1 MIRKNLLKATL
12 ITTIIA
18 TLFTATACGKKNNN
32 NTVSETTVT
41 VSAETK
47 SIASKELTRTGLV
60 TFDYTDENGNT
71 VRLEGKVVASED
83 GDATIEVTDAKG
95 NKAVF
100 TGKAKTVDGKL
111 TVSDIKVK
119 EAGILVKSDGTQL
132 KVTEDAKIEDAK
144 ESDGNETSDIAATDE
159 MKQEISNAKEE
170 EKQIEEAREEVKNT
184 EAANVAENN
193 GNGGNENNG
202 NGGNDNGNAGNN
214 DNDNNSGNNGSSDNG
229 NGSGNGNNG
238 NDSGNG
244 NNGNDSGNNG
254 SSDNNNGDSGNKGD
268 NGGNVTPTEPVT
280 PEPTPTPS
288 EPATPEN
295 KPNRGTTEG
304 PNGPQYSDY
313 WDSQRGQDV
322 HQGADVA
329 CPYELEKETVRYA
342 FNNQTDRFENLTGFY
357 YIPTD
362 DEGSMSD
369 EFYDLTEKFEESHG
383 WAWKTGTMYK
393 IGTFSCGEV
402 WFYGLIP
409 Y

>member
-47 SIASKELTRTGLV
+47 SIASKELTRTSLV
-60 TFDYTDENGNT
+60 TFDYIDENGNT
-71 VRLEGKVVASED
+71 VRLEGKAVASED

-119 EAGILVKSDGTQL
+119 EAGSLVKSDGTQL
-132 KVTEDAKIEDAK
+132 EVTEDAKIEDAK
-144 ESDGNETSDIAATDE
+144 EYDGNETSDIAASDE
-159 MKQEISNAKEE
+159 MKQEISSAKEE

-184 EAANVAENN
+184 EASNVASNNDNNENGNNNNAGDNNGSNN
-193 GNGGNENNG
+193 GNSSDNENS
-202 NGGNDNGNAGNN
+202 GNN
-214 DNDNNSGNNGSSDNG
+214 DNDGNSGT
-229 NGSGNGNNG
+229 
-238 NDSGNG
+238 
-244 NNGNDSGNNG
+244 
-254 SSDNNNGDSGNKGD
+254 
-268 NGGNVTPTEPVT
+268 VTPTD
-280 PEPTPTPS
+280 PEPTPSEPEPTPSEPEPTPTDPEPTPS
-288 EPATPEN
+288 EPATPGGGLSEEEKNPYKHPEN
-295 KPNRGTTEG
+295 WGTVAG
-304 PNGPQYSDY
+304 PNGPQYSENGWGY
-313 WDSQRGQDV
+313 YVRGQDIN
-322 HQGADVA
+322 QGADVS
-329 CPYELEKETVRYA
+329 CPYELEVAITRYA
-342 FNNQTDRFENLTGFY
+342 YNNQTDRFENLTGFY
-357 YIPTD
+357 YIPTNS
-362 DEGSMSD
+362 EGDMSD
-369 EFYDLTEKFEESHG
+369 EFYDLTEKYEESHG
-383 WAWKTGTMYK
+383 WVWKTNTMYK

>member
-71 VRLEGKVVASED
+71 VRLEGKAVASED

-119 EAGILVKSDGTQL
+119 EAGSLVKSDGTQL
-132 KVTEDAKIEDAK
+132 EVTEDAKIEDAK
-144 ESDGNETSDIAATDE
+144 EYDGNETSDIAASDE
-159 MKQEISNAKEE
+159 MKQEISSAKEE

-184 EAANVAENN
+184 EASNVASNNDNNENGNNNNAGDNNGSNN
-193 GNGGNENNG
+193 GNSSDNENS
-202 NGGNDNGNAGNN
+202 GNN
-214 DNDNNSGNNGSSDNG
+214 DNDGNSGT
-229 NGSGNGNNG
+229 
-238 NDSGNG
+238 
-244 NNGNDSGNNG
+244 
-254 SSDNNNGDSGNKGD
+254 
-268 NGGNVTPTEPVT
+268 VTPSE
-280 PEPTPTPS
+280 PEPTPSEPEPTPSEPEPTPTDPEPTPS
-288 EPATPEN
+288 EPATPGGGLSEEEKNPYKHPEN
-295 KPNRGTTEG
+295 WGTVDG
-304 PNGPQYSDY
+304 PNGPQYSENGWGY
-313 WDSQRGQDV
+313 YVRGQDIN
-322 HQGADVA
+322 QGADVS
-329 CPYELEKETVRYA
+329 CPYELEVAITRYA
-342 FNNQTDRFENLTGFY
+342 YNNQTDRFENLTGFY
-357 YIPTD
+357 YIPTNS
-362 DEGSMSD
+362 EGDMSD
-369 EFYDLTEKFEESHG
+369 EFYDLTEKYEESHG
-383 WAWKTGTMYK
+383 WVWKTNTMYK

>member
-184 EAANVAENN
+184 EATNVAENN

-214 DNDNNSGNNGSSDNG
+214 DNDNNSGNN
-229 NGSGNGNNG
+229 
-238 NDSGNG
+238 
-244 NNGNDSGNNG
+244 
-254 SSDNNNGDSGNKGD
+254 GD

>member
-1 MIRKNLLKATL
+1 MIKKNLLKATL

-71 VRLEGKVVASED
+71 IRLEGKAVASED
-83 GDATIEVTDAKG
+83 GNATIEVTDAKG

-119 EAGILVKSDGTQL
+119 EAGSLVKSDGTQL
-132 KVTEDAKIEDAK
+132 EVTEDAKIEDAK
-144 ESDGNETSDIAATDE
+144 ESDGSETSDIAASDE

-184 EAANVAENN
+184 EASNVASNN
-193 GNGGNENNG
+193 GNNENG
-202 NGGNDNGNAGNN
+202 NNNNAGDNNSNNNAGNVE
-214 DNDNNSGNNGSSDNG
+214 DNNSNNNGSDSGNSSDNG
-229 NGSGNGNNG
+229 NSGSNDNDGNGG
-238 NDSGNG
+238 TVTPTDPVAP
-244 NNGNDSGNNG
+244 DPTPTP
-254 SSDNNNGDSGNKGD
+254 
-268 NGGNVTPTEPVT
+268 TPTEP
-280 PEPTPTPS
+280 EPTPS
-288 EPATPEN
+288 EPTTPGETDDGRYDEI
-295 KPNRGTTEG
+295 PEGYPHMVVEG
-304 PNGPQYSDY
+304 PNGWQYSGN
-313 WDSQRGQDV
+313 SNTVQCRGQDV
-322 HQGADVA
+322 HQGSDVQ
-329 CPYELEKETVRYA
+329 CPYELEVAITRYA
-342 FNNQTDRFENLTGFY
+342 YNNQTDRFENLTGFY
-357 YIPTD
+357 YIPTNS
-362 DEGSMSD
+362 EGDMSD
-369 EFYDLTEKFEESHG
+369 EFYDLTEKYEESHG
-383 WAWKTGTMYK
+383 WAWKTNTMYK

>member
-119 EAGILVKSDGTQL
+119 EAGSLVKSDGTQL
-132 KVTEDAKIEDAK
+132 KVTEDAKVEDAK

-184 EAANVAENN
+184 EAANVA
-193 GNGGNENNG
+193 
-202 NGGNDNGNAGNN
+202 
-214 DNDNNSGNNGSSDNG
+214 
-229 NGSGNGNNG
+229 
-238 NDSGNG
+238 
-244 NNGNDSGNNG
+244 
-254 SSDNNNGDSGNKGD
+254 
-268 NGGNVTPTEPVT
+268 
-280 PEPTPTPS
+280 
-288 EPATPEN
+288 
-295 KPNRGTTEG
+295 
-304 PNGPQYSDY
+304 
-313 WDSQRGQDV
+313 
-322 HQGADVA
+322 
-329 CPYELEKETVRYA
+329 
-342 FNNQTDRFENLTGFY
+342 
-357 YIPTD
+357 
-362 DEGSMSD
+362 
-369 EFYDLTEKFEESHG
+369 
-383 WAWKTGTMYK
+383 
-393 IGTFSCGEV
+393 
-402 WFYGLIP
+402 
-409 Y
+409 

>member
-60 TFDYTDENGNT
+60 TFDYTDKNGNT

-119 EAGILVKSDGTQL
+119 EAGSLVKSDGTQL
-132 KVTEDAKIEDAK
+132 EVTEDAKIEDAK
-144 ESDGNETSDIAATDE
+144 ESDGNETSDIVATDE

-170 EKQIEEAREEVKNT
+170 EKQIEEAREEIKNT
-184 EAANVAENN
+184 EASNVASNN
-193 GNGGNENNG
+193 GNNENG
-202 NGGNDNGNAGNN
+202 NNNNAGDNNSNNNAGNAG
-214 DNDNNSGNNGSSDNG
+214 DNNSNNNGSDSGNSSDNG
-229 NGSGNGNNG
+229 NSGSNDNDGNGG
-238 NDSGNG
+238 TVTPTDPVAP
-244 NNGNDSGNNG
+244 DPTPTP
-254 SSDNNNGDSGNKGD
+254 
-268 NGGNVTPTEPVT
+268 TPTEP
-280 PEPTPTPS
+280 EPTPS
-288 EPATPEN
+288 EPATPGGGLSEEEKNPYKHPEN
-295 KPNRGTTEG
+295 WGTVDG
-304 PNGPQYSDY
+304 PNGPQYSENGWGY
-313 WDSQRGQDV
+313 YVRGQDIN
-322 HQGADVA
+322 QGADVS
-329 CPYELEKETVRYA
+329 CPYELEVAITRYA
-342 FNNQTDRFENLTGFY
+342 YNNQTDRFENLTGFY
-357 YIPTD
+357 YIPSNG
-362 DEGSMSD
+362 EGDMSD
-369 EFYDLTEKFEESHG
+369 EFYDLTEKYEESHG
-383 WAWKTGTMYK
+383 WVWKTNTMYK
-393 IGTFSCGEV
+393 IGTFACGEV

>member
-41 VSAETK
+41 VNAETK

-111 TVSDIKVK
+111 IVSDIKVK
-119 EAGILVKSDGTQL
+119 EAGLLEKSDGTQL

-144 ESDGNETSDIAATDE
+144 ESDGNETSDVAATDE

-170 EKQIEEAREEVKNT
+170 EKKIEEAREEVKNT
-184 EAANVAENN
+184 EASNVASNN
-193 GNGGNENNG
+193 GNNENG
-202 NGGNDNGNAGNN
+202 NNNNAGDNNSNNNAGNAGDDNSNN
-214 DNDNNSGNNGSSDNG
+214 NGSDSGNSSDNG
-229 NGSGNGNNG
+229 NSGSNDNDGNG
-238 NDSGNG
+238 
-244 NNGNDSGNNG
+244 
-254 SSDNNNGDSGNKGD
+254 
-268 NGGNVTPTEPVT
+268 GGGTVTPTDPVAPDPTPTPTEP
-280 PEPTPTPS
+280 EPTPS
-288 EPATPEN
+288 EPATPGN
-295 KPNRGTTEG
+295 NNDDKQPSADDPSTWGTIDG
-304 PNGPQYSDY
+304 PNGPQYSEN
-313 WDSQRGQDV
+313 SFGNPVRGQDV
-322 HQGADVA
+322 NQGADVP
-329 CPYELEKETVRYA
+329 CPYELEVAVTRYA
-342 FNNQTDRFENLTGFY
+342 YNNQTDRFENLTGFY
-357 YIPTD
+357 YIPTNS
-362 DEGSMSD
+362 EGDMSD
-369 EFYDLTEKFEESHG
+369 EFYDLTERYEESHG
-383 WAWKTGTMYK
+383 WAWKTNTMYK

>member
-132 KVTEDAKIEDAK
+132 NVTEDAKIEDAK

-184 EAANVAENN
+184 EAANVASNNDNNENGNNNNAGDNNGSNN
-193 GNGGNENNG
+193 GNSSDNENS
-202 NGGNDNGNAGNN
+202 GNN
-214 DNDNNSGNNGSSDNG
+214 DNDGNSGT
-229 NGSGNGNNG
+229 
-238 NDSGNG
+238 
-244 NNGNDSGNNG
+244 
-254 SSDNNNGDSGNKGD
+254 
-268 NGGNVTPTEPVT
+268 VTPTD
-280 PEPTPTPS
+280 PEPTPSDPEPTPSEPEPTPTDPEPTPS
-288 EPATPEN
+288 EPATPGGGLSEEEKNPYKHPEN
-295 KPNRGTTEG
+295 WGTVDG
-304 PNGPQYSDY
+304 PNGPQYSENGWGY
-313 WDSQRGQDV
+313 YVRGQDIN
-322 HQGADVA
+322 QGADVS
-329 CPYELEKETVRYA
+329 CPYELEVAITRYA
-342 FNNQTDRFENLTGFY
+342 YNNQTDRFENLTGFY
-357 YIPTD
+357 YIPTNS
-362 DEGSMSD
+362 EGDMSD
-369 EFYDLTEKFEESHG
+369 EFYDLTEKYEESHG
-383 WAWKTGTMYK
+383 WVWKTNTMYK

>member
-132 KVTEDAKIEDAK
+132 NVTEDAKIEDAK
-144 ESDGNETSDIAATDE
+144 ESYGNETSDIAATDE

-184 EAANVAENN
+184 EAANVASNNDNNENGNNNNAGDNNGSNN
-193 GNGGNENNG
+193 GNSSDNENS
-202 NGGNDNGNAGNN
+202 GNN
-214 DNDNNSGNNGSSDNG
+214 DNDGNSGT
-229 NGSGNGNNG
+229 
-238 NDSGNG
+238 
-244 NNGNDSGNNG
+244 
-254 SSDNNNGDSGNKGD
+254 
-268 NGGNVTPTEPVT
+268 VTPTD
-280 PEPTPTPS
+280 PEPTPSDPEPTPTDPEPTPS
-288 EPATPEN
+288 EPATPGGGLSEEEKNPYKHPEN
-295 KPNRGTTEG
+295 WGTVDG
-304 PNGPQYSDY
+304 PNGPQYSENGWGY
-313 WDSQRGQDV
+313 YVRGQDIN
-322 HQGADVA
+322 QGADVS
-329 CPYELEKETVRYA
+329 CPYELEVAITRYA
-342 FNNQTDRFENLTGFY
+342 YNNQTDRFENLTGFY
-357 YIPTD
+357 YIPTNS
-362 DEGSMSD
+362 EGDMSD
-369 EFYDLTEKFEESHG
+369 EFYDLTEKYEESHG
-383 WAWKTGTMYK
+383 WVWKTNTMYK

>member
-132 KVTEDAKIEDAK
+132 NVTEDAKIEDAK

-184 EAANVAENN
+184 EAANVASNNDNNENGNNNNAGDNNGSNN
-193 GNGGNENNG
+193 GNSSDNENS
-202 NGGNDNGNAGNN
+202 GNN
-214 DNDNNSGNNGSSDNG
+214 DNDGNSGA
-229 NGSGNGNNG
+229 
-238 NDSGNG
+238 
-244 NNGNDSGNNG
+244 
-254 SSDNNNGDSGNKGD
+254 
-268 NGGNVTPTEPVT
+268 VTPTD
-280 PEPTPTPS
+280 PEPTPSDPEPTPSEPEPTPTDPEPTPS
-288 EPATPEN
+288 EPATPGGGLSEEEKNPYKHPEN
-295 KPNRGTTEG
+295 WGTVDG
-304 PNGPQYSDY
+304 PNGPQYSENGWGY
-313 WDSQRGQDV
+313 YVRGQDIN
-322 HQGADVA
+322 QGADVS
-329 CPYELEKETVRYA
+329 CPYELEVAITRYA
-342 FNNQTDRFENLTGFY
+342 YNNQTDRFENLTGFY
-357 YIPTD
+357 YIPTNS
-362 DEGSMSD
+362 EGDMSD
-369 EFYDLTEKFEESHG
+369 EFYDLTEKYEESHG
-383 WAWKTGTMYK
+383 WVWKTNTMYK

>member
-71 VRLEGKVVASED
+71 VRLEGKAVASED

-119 EAGILVKSDGTQL
+119 EAGSLVKSDGTQL
-132 KVTEDAKIEDAK
+132 EVTEDAKIEDAK
-144 ESDGNETSDIAATDE
+144 EYDGNETSDIAASDE
-159 MKQEISNAKEE
+159 MKQEISSAKEE

-184 EAANVAENN
+184 EASNVASNNDNNENGNNNNAGDNNGSNN
-193 GNGGNENNG
+193 GNSSDNENS
-202 NGGNDNGNAGNN
+202 GNN
-214 DNDNNSGNNGSSDNG
+214 DNDGNSGT
-229 NGSGNGNNG
+229 
-238 NDSGNG
+238 
-244 NNGNDSGNNG
+244 
-254 SSDNNNGDSGNKGD
+254 
-268 NGGNVTPTEPVT
+268 VTPTD
-280 PEPTPTPS
+280 PEPTPSEPEPTPSEPEPTPTDPEPTPS
-288 EPATPEN
+288 EPATPGGGLSEEEKNPYKHPEN
-295 KPNRGTTEG
+295 WGTVDG
-304 PNGPQYSDY
+304 PNGPQYSENGWGY
-313 WDSQRGQDV
+313 YVRGQDIN
-322 HQGADVA
+322 QGADVS
-329 CPYELEKETVRYA
+329 CPYELEVAITRYA
-342 FNNQTDRFENLTGFY
+342 YNNQTDRFENLTGFY
-357 YIPTD
+357 YIPTNS
-362 DEGSMSD
+362 EGDMSD
-369 EFYDLTEKFEESHG
+369 EFYDLTEKYEESHG
-383 WAWKTGTMYK
+383 WVWKTNTMYK